1 MEKLFKLKAHKTN
14 VRTEILAGLTTFMTM
29 AYVLAVQPSAIIG
42 GEATFVDIAGVT
54 ISREGLMLTCALVT
68 SLLPWSWP
76 FIPICPLPYPPVWDQ
91 TSSWALPCKAVN

>member
-68 SLLPWSWP
+68 SIITMVMAFYTNMPFALSTGMGSNFLLA
-76 FIPICPLPYPPVWDQ
+76 LPY
-91 TSSWALPCKAVN
+91 KAVN